1 MSDLQ
6 RLSKLMSNRGMCSRR
21 EADALIEQGL
31 VKVDGETV
39 NTLGIKFPADVK
51 IELTTKGQQQQQQ
64 RITIMLNKPVGH
76 VSGQAEDDYVPAI
89 RLFTKENRSA
99 ICRSE
104 REFHPDQ
111 WQGLAPAGRLDID
124 SQGLLVLTQDGR
136 IANEIINPDTKF
148 DKEYLVRFEGSI
160 SENAMEK
167 MRFGISLDGK
177 ALKPAK
183 VRELNE
189 DQLQIILTEGKKR
202 QIRRMCDAVGL
213 KVIGLKRVRIGELRL
228 GKLEEGEWR
237 YVEGEEFRHR
247 SSAKERAEMN
257 DIDLIEQLDEEKPYK
272 KAKSQPQATVP
283 KGVADKIW
291 PKKTAQNQP
300 PERAERPARTT
311 FDKPGVDKPIADKKA
326 SVESK
331 APKTAQSTN
340 VAGSDEKPA
349 KSNPWGKSLEKIKT
363 KD

>member
-1 MSDLQ
+1 MSDDLQ

-31 VKVDGETV
+31 VKVNGETV
-39 NTLGIKFPADVK
+39 NTLGIKFSPDVE
-51 IELTTKGQQQQQQ
+51 IELTSKGKQQQNQ
-64 RITIMLNKPVGH
+64 RVTIMLNKPVGH

-89 RLFTKENRSA
+89 RLFTKENRSE

-104 REFHPDQ
+104 RKFHPDQ

-136 IANEIINPDTKF
+136 IANEIINPNTKF

-160 SENAMEK
+160 SEKAMEK
-167 MRFGISLDGK
+167 LHFGISLDGK

-183 VRELNE
+183 VRELND

-237 YVEGEEFRHR
+237 YVEAEEFRHR
-247 SSAKERAEMN
+247 SSSKERAQMN
-257 DIDLIEQLDEEKPYK
+257 EPVIGKRNEKTKEQIET
-272 KAKSQPQATVP
+272 QPQATVP
-283 KGVADKIW
+283 KKVADKIW
-291 PKKTAQNQP
+291 PKKPTQDQ
-300 PERAERPARTT
+300 
-311 FDKPGVDKPIADKKA
+311 
-326 SVESK
+326 SV
-331 APKTAQSTN
+331 T
-340 VAGSDEKPA
+340 KPA
-349 KSNPWGKSLEKIKT
+349 IDTKAQTENTSTEPIKTTQKNEQLTKPSPWGKSLEKIKN

>member
-1 MSDLQ
+1 MSDDLQ

-31 VKVDGETV
+31 VKVNGETV
-39 NTLGIKFPADVK
+39 NTLGIKFSPDVD
-51 IELTTKGQQQQQQ
+51 IELTSKGKQQQKQ
-64 RITIMLNKPVGH
+64 RVTIMLNKPVGH

-89 RLFTKENRSA
+89 RLFTKENRSE

-136 IANEIINPDTKF
+136 IANEIINPNTKL

-160 SENAMEK
+160 SENALEK
-167 MRFGISLDGK
+167 LRFGITLDGK
-177 ALKPAK
+177 PLKPAK
-183 VRELNE
+183 VRELND
-189 DQLQIILTEGKKR
+189 DQLQILLTEGKKR

-213 KVIGLKRVRIGELRL
+213 KVVGLKRVRIGELRL
-228 GKLEEGEWR
+228 GKLAEGQWR
-237 YVEGEEFRHR
+237 YVEVEEFRHR

-257 DIDLIEQLDEEKPYK
+257 EPVTEKVTDRK
-272 KAKSQPQATVP
+272 TKTQPQATVP
-283 KGVADKIW
+283 KEVADKIW
-291 PKKTAQNQP
+291 PKKPVQDQSNTETTIDKQDTI
-300 PERAERPARTT
+300 EKTVTKKTEPAKTVEKN
-311 FDKPGVDKPIADKKA
+311 DKP
-326 SVESK
+326 S
-331 APKTAQSTN
+331 QS
-340 VAGSDEKPA
+340 S
-349 KSNPWGKSLEKIKT
+349 PWGKSLEKIKT

>member
-1 MSDLQ
+1 MSDDLQ

-31 VKVDGETV
+31 VKVNGETV
-39 NTLGIKFPADVK
+39 NTLGIKFSPDVE
-51 IELTTKGQQQQQQ
+51 IELTHKGKQQQQQ
-64 RITIMLNKPVGH
+64 RVTIMLNKPVGH

-89 RLFTKENRSA
+89 RLFTKENRSE
-99 ICRSE
+99 ICRSK

-136 IANEIINPDTKF
+136 IANEIINPNTKF

-160 SENAMEK
+160 SENALEK
-167 MRFGISLDGK
+167 LRFGITLDGK
-177 ALKPAK
+177 PLKPAK
-183 VRELNE
+183 VRELND

-213 KVIGLKRVRIGELRL
+213 KVVGLKRVRIGELRL
-228 GKLEEGEWR
+228 GKLAEGEWR
-237 YVEGEEFRHR
+237 YVEVEEFRHR

-257 DIDLIEQLDEEKPYK
+257 EPVAQEEKETTDK
-272 KAKSQPQATVP
+272 KTRTQPQATVP
-283 KGVADKIW
+283 KEVADKIW
-291 PKKTAQNQP
+291 PKK
-300 PERAERPARTT
+300 PAPDQSNT
-311 FDKPGVDKPIADKKA
+311 KAGVDKKHTVEKTTTKKA
-326 SVESK
+326 EP
-331 APKTAQSTN
+331 AKTA
-340 VAGSDEKPA
+340 EKNDKPSQ
-349 KSNPWGKSLEKIKT
+349 SNPWGKSLEKIKT